1 MILGELMDV
10 TYVYTVEVMG
20 CDFIDSEWSDE
31 HEFVCDIHFD
41 TEKEAVDFLFG
52 ITKEQ
57 ALEWERRSRCNGLDV
72 VIFADPVMDDGTY
85 ELGFHV
91 VGEYEWIGA
100 DRNLRDVWKAADVS
114 NLGR

>member
-1 MILGELMDV
+1 MTYDFTVAIQGQDYDPVYGWGGEHYHLEDV
-10 TYVYTVEVMG
+10 P
-20 CDFIDSEWSDE
+20 CDSYEDA
-31 HEFVCDIHFD
+31 VAYCD
-41 TEKEAVDFLFG
+41 A
-52 ITKEQ
+52 ITTDQ
-57 ALEWERRSRCNGLDV
+57 VLEWERRSRCNGLDV